1 MSAMK
6 RPASALEPDWEIRR
20 ELAQLLGKDVH
31 SVNRIRTTEKCDV
44 SVIDVVMGVTGKTN
58 NESAEAFRRLCE
70 AYPEVGKKVPHF
82 KFPGRGQ
89 RETPIAN
96 LATMV
101 EIIMLLPGSTAAAV
115 RVEASKLLV
124 RYLGGDLKLVDEVRA
139 LRHVQEELADLAPLH
154 PLRKFGEAVEAS
166 NNISPETLKSMVVEV
181 VKEMNLPSK
190 ADLAKALD
198 ATLEKARET
207 LRIDHT
213 RGVNPKSSKK
223 LEEIGIILAGDEG
236 LRIIDEEK
244 MLAVSDFIRDHA
256 PKDKKV
262 SKSWFARKL
271 KARKLQQCVADG
283 TKPYLQHHMG
293 EYRIAYMESDRALM
307 QSVLEQMCGVPAL
320 AIAD

>member
-1 MSAMK
+1 
-6 RPASALEPDWEIRR
+6 
-20 ELAQLLGKDVH
+20 
-31 SVNRIRTTEKCDV
+31 
-44 SVIDVVMGVTGKTN
+44 
-58 NESAEAFRRLCE
+58 
-70 AYPEVGKKVPHF
+70 
-82 KFPGRGQ
+82 
-89 RETPIAN
+89 
-96 LATMV
+96 
-101 EIIMLLPGSTAAAV
+101 
-115 RVEASKLLV
+115 VEASKLLV

-166 NNISPETLKSMVVEV
+166 NNISPETLKSMVVDV
-181 VKEMNLPSK
+181 VKDMNLPTK
-190 ADLAKALD
+190 ADLAEALE

-236 LRIIDEEK
+236 VRIIKEEK

-256 PKDKKV
+256 PKETKV

-271 KARKLQQCVADG
+271 KARKLQQCAAEG

>member
-1 MSAMK
+1 MK
-6 RPASALEPDWEIRR
+6 RPADALEPDWEIRR
-20 ELAQLLGKDVH
+20 ELAKLLGKDVN
-31 SVNRIRTTEKCDV
+31 SVGHIRRTDNGEL
-44 SVIDVVMGVTGKTN
+44 SVIDVAMAVTGKN
-58 NESAEAFRRLCE
+58 AQHSAKDFSRLCE
-70 AYPEVGKKVPHF
+70 AYPEVWTKCPHF
-82 KFPGRGQ
+82 KFSGRGQ
-89 RETPIAN
+89 RDTPIAN

-101 EIIMLLPGSTAAAV
+101 EIIMLLPGPTAAAV

-124 RYLGGDLKLVDEVRA
+124 RYLGGDLKLVDEVQA
-139 LRHVQEELADLAPLH
+139 LRHVQEELADVAPLH

-166 NNISPETLKSMVVEV
+166 DNISPKTLKSMVVEV

-190 ADLAKALD
+190 TDLAKALD

-213 RGVNPKSSKK
+213 RGVNAKSSKQ
-223 LEEIGIILAGDEG
+223 LQGIGIILAGDEG
-236 LRIIDEEK
+236 VRIIKEEK

-256 PKDKKV
+256 PKETKI
-262 SKSWFARKL
+262 SKSWFARRL
-271 KARKLQQCVADG
+271 KACKLQQCTAEG